1 MNHLI
6 YRFLPVL
13 ALAFLASCDSGSIE
27 EIAPDSEQGRV
38 IKIEGNIAGL
48 KSWPLDYDVA
58 VAGFSSKA
66 NSTAAPYAEISK
78 VVTTDAKGNMSLVL
92 SGLSSDIDVIQ
103 ICVLNRLRQRVMK
116 FVSKDISNA
125 TGHDTIRLHVDKV
138 DASMFNAIQVGIFN
152 GVCSSCH
159 NASKPAGGLDLT
171 DGHSYA
177 SLMNHESV
185 KVPQMKRVTPGDKD
199 NSLLYQV
206 LNSDISRSW
215 KQDHTDMGNKE
226 RTEKYILQLIN
237 DWIASGETH

>member
-1 MNHLI
+1 MNNIIHK
-6 YRFLPVL
+6 FLPLLVM
-13 ALAFLASCDSGSIE
+13 AILASCDSGNIE
-27 EIAPDSEQGRV
+27 ETDPDSEQGRV
-38 IKIEGNIAGL
+38 VKIEGNIAGL

-58 VAGFSSKA
+58 VAGFSNKS
-66 NSTAAPYAEISK
+66 NSSAAPYAEISK
-78 VVTTDAKGNMSLVL
+78 VVTTDANGNMSLVL
-92 SGLSSDIDVIQ
+92 SGISSDIDVIQ

-125 TGHDTIRLHVDKV
+125 TGRDTIRLNVDKV

-159 NASKPAGGLDLT
+159 NASRPAGGLDLT

-177 SLMNHESV
+177 SLVNHESV
-185 KVPQMKRVTPGDKD
+185 KVPRMKRVIPGDKQ

-237 DWIASGETH
+237 DWIATGDTQ